1 VMSPTNGLGGNDN
14 SAVLYSASQTVC
26 KEIPYLKVETK
37 SLDVWIRFLE
47 NSFVA
52 TSPYCPNVCDSRT
65 CYECRDDIDRTHS
78 VNNSKAKMGSNAERH
93 SRRPKHVKVEDSL
106 NETL

>member
-1 VMSPTNGLGGNDN
+1 MITLLCYIERVKPY
-14 SAVLYSASQTVC
+14 V
-26 KEIPYLKVETK
+26 KKPYLEVDTK

-47 NSFVA
+47 NGFVA
-52 TSPYCPNVCDSRT
+52 TLPYCPNVCDSRT
-65 CYECRDDIDRTHS
+65 CYECRDDIDRTNS

-93 SRRPKHVKVEDSL
+93 SRRPKHVKVEDTL